1 MAGVAQRGIVAVSHG
16 LIGRTMLKVQLP
28 SSRDF
33 GQPGSGGN
41 RPLRILCLGAH
52 SDDIEIGAAGTIAAL
67 LRQHPDSQVS
77 WVVCSASD
85 VRVEEA
91 RSSATELLVDA
102 GEVDIRF
109 MGLRENY
116 LNVGSDAKEAF
127 EELRSALAHEPDV
140 IFTHALH
147 DRHQDHEAVARL
159 TWNTWRQHL
168 VLEYEIPKYEGDLRT
183 PNVYVQLSPGSVEA
197 KLSHLERHFPSQH
210 GKGWYDRDAF
220 LALLRIRGLECQS
233 PTRFAE
239 AFHGRKVVLDV
250 GS

>member
-1 MAGVAQRGIVAVSHG
+1 MAGVAQRVDDAVSDG
-16 LIGRTMLKVQLP
+16 LIIQTMLRV
-28 SSRDF
+28 DF
-33 GQPGSGGN
+33 SLSQGVERPGSRGN

-67 LRQHPDSQVS
+67 VKQHPGSQVS
-77 WVVCSASD
+77 WVVCSASE

-91 RSSATELLVDA
+91 RSSATVLLADA
-102 GEVDIRF
+102 GDVDIRF
-109 MGLRENY
+109 MGLRESY

-127 EELRSALAHEPDV
+127 EELRSALAHEPGL

-159 TWNTWRQHL
+159 TWNTWREHL
-168 VLEYEIPKYEGDLRT
+168 ILEYEIPKYEGDLRT
-183 PNVYVQLSPGSVEA
+183 PNVYVPLSPERVEA

-210 GKGWYDRDAF
+210 DKGWYDRDTF
-220 LALLRIRGLECQS
+220 HALLRIRGLECQS

-239 AFHGRKVVLDV
+239 AFHGRKMVLNLD
-250 GS
+250 S